1 MLTLFGRPHR
11 YCDGVSRRSFLKIGG
26 LAGASLLG
34 AGGGSLSLPQILR
47 AESQSGRRSHKSVI
61 MVYLSGGIAHQDTF
75 DLKPEAPTEVRGEFK
90 PISTNVPGVQFCEL
104 LPKLAQSADKL
115 AVIRSIVG
123 LRDEHSSWQNLTG
136 YSMGEAQREGRP
148 NFGGVISKSQ
158 GHVDPL
164 LPPAVDLFPT
174 MQHKPYNSGGAGA
187 LGRQFDP
194 VKAEGERIA
203 EMRLRFYSK
212 TDLADRKKLL
222 DELNGFRRSAESEE
236 TPMDTA
242 QQRAVEVLTSGKLV
256 EALDVE
262 REDKK
267 LRERYGIGSPK
278 HQGDGAPQWNDQL
291 LMARRLVEA
300 GVRCVTV
307 AYGFWDT
314 HGGNFR
320 ALKERLPTFDAGISA
335 LVEDL
340 HQRGLD
346 KDVTVIVWGEFGRT
360 PKINKDAGRDHWP
373 AVCNAL
379 LAGGGMNVGQ
389 VIGSTTADA
398 GHAKDRPVH
407 YLDVL
412 ATMYD
417 RLGINHTD
425 LIRDQ
430 ADIPIPILPPG
441 ARVIRELV

>member
-1 MLTLFGRPHR
+1 
-11 YCDGVSRRSFLKIGG
+11 
-26 LAGASLLG
+26 
-34 AGGGSLSLPQILR
+34 
-47 AESQSGRRSHKSVI
+47 
-61 MVYLSGGIAHQDTF
+61 
-75 DLKPEAPTEVRGEFK
+75 
-90 PISTNVPGVQFCEL
+90 
-104 LPKLAQSADKL
+104 
-115 AVIRSIVG
+115 
-123 LRDEHSSWQNLTG
+123 
-136 YSMGEAQREGRP
+136 
-148 NFGGVISKSQ
+148 
-158 GHVDPL
+158 
-164 LPPAVDLFPT
+164 

-203 EMRLRFYSK
+203 EMRLRFFSK
-212 TDLADRKKLL
+212 TDLANRKKLL
-222 DELNGFRRSAESEE
+222 DELNAFRRSAESED

-278 HQGDGAPQWNDQL
+278 HQGDGAPQWNDQF

-320 ALKERLPTFDAGISA
+320 ALKQRLPRFDAGISA

-340 HQRGLD
+340 HDRSLD
-346 KDVTVIVWGEFGRT
+346 KDVTVLVWGEFGRT

-373 AVCNAL
+373 AVSNAL
-379 LAGGGMNVGQ
+379 FAGGGMKVGQ
-389 VIGSTTADA
+389 AIGSTTADA

-412 ATMYD
+412 ATLYHQ
-417 RLGINHTD
+417 LGIDHTE

-430 ADIPIPILPPG
+430 SEIPIPTLPPA